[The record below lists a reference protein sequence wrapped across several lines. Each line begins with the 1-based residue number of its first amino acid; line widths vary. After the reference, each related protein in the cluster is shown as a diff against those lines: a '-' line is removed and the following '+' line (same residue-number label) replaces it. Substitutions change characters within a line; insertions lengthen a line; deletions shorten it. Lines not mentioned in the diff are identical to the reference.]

1 MKIRSELLIIVL
13 IGVIL
18 PLSVVSY
25 QSINSSIAKAKDE
38 MFLNANSLAE
48 GCNNTFSEIEK
59 YCYMLKIKAEDIKNN
74 PVKYGLPYDKNEY
87 YIDPQGYLTR
97 VKPKN
102 FREKSNV

>member
-18 PLSVVSY
+18 PLSVISY

-59 YCYMLKIKAEDIKNN
+59 YCYTIKTAAEEIRNSPGRYEAPFDEE
-74 PVKYGLPYDKNEY
+74 EY
-87 YIDPQGYLTR
+87 YLNHKEYWVDS
-97 VKPKN
+97 
-102 FREKSNV
+102 FS